1 MSVSPS
7 ESAAVAASTGPGPVG
22 SDVSSSG
29 VVPVQA
35 GGRVPRPPVSLSP
48 SRAADFMQCPL
59 LYRLRVIDKLPQ
71 KPSPAATRGTV
82 VHTVLER
89 LFDLPS
95 GERTAAAALAMV
107 RPAWEE
113 LLAQRPELADLFG
126 EDVSGLGSWLADAD
140 KLVERYFTLEDP
152 NRLEPARRE
161 LYVETTLDDGL
172 VLRGIVDRLD
182 VAPAGDLRVVDYKT
196 GKAPSPMFQDKPLF
210 QMKFYALV
218 LWRQHGRVPRRLQLV
233 YLGSGDVVTY
243 DPDEGE
249 LLAVE
254 RKVRALW
261 AAIDLATRTGEWLP
275 RKTKL
280 CGWCDHRDVCPE
292 FGGTPPVYPL
302 PVVAP

>member
-7 ESAAVAASTGPGPVG
+7 ETAASAASPGLVPDVPDVPVG
-22 SDVSSSG
+22 SSSE
-29 VVPVQA
+29 VVRV
-35 GGRVPRPPVSLSP
+35 VPRPPVSLSP

-59 LYRLRVIDKLPQ
+59 LYRFRVIDKLPR
-71 KPSPAATRGTV
+71 KPSAAATRGTV

-95 GERTAAAALAMV
+95 GERTPSAALAMV

-113 LLAQRPELADLFG
+113 LRAQRPELAELFG
-126 EDVSGLGSWLADAD
+126 EDVAGLLAWLADAD
-140 KLVERYFTLEDP
+140 KLVERYFSLEDP

-196 GKAPSPMFQDKPLF
+196 GKAPPERFRDEPLF

-261 AAIDLATRTGEWLP
+261 EAIDLATRTGEWLP
-275 RKTKL
+275 RRSKL
-280 CGWCDHRDVCPE
+280 CGWCDHREVCPE

>member
-1 MSVSPS
+1 MSASPS
-7 ESAAVAASTGPGPVG
+7 EAADIVSADVDPAAAPSVT
-22 SDVSSSG
+22 
-29 VVPVQA
+29 VPAQA
-35 GGRVPRPPVSLSP
+35 GAPESRPPVSLSP

-59 LYRLRVIDKLPQ
+59 LYRLRVIDKLPE
-71 KPSPAATRGTV
+71 KPSAAATRGTV
-82 VHTVLER
+82 VHTVLEK

-95 GERTAAAALAMV
+95 GQRTPERAVAMV
-107 RPAWEE
+107 RPAWDA
-113 LLAQRPELADLFG
+113 LLAERPELAELFG
-126 EDVSGLGSWLADAD
+126 EDAAGLGTWLADAD

-161 LYVETTLDDGL
+161 LYVQTTLEDGL
-172 VLRGIVDRLD
+172 VLRGVVDRLD

-233 YLGSGDVVTY
+233 YLGSGDVITY

-254 RKVRALW
+254 RKLRALW
-261 AAIDLATRTGEWLP
+261 EAIDLATRTGQWLP
-275 RKTKL
+275 RRSKL
-280 CGWCDHRDVCPE
+280 CGWCDHREVCPE

-302 PVVAP
+302 PVVPAP